1 MVQVQRKGRGTLQV
15 HRRAA
20 PGTRTPP
27 RRPAPPTLSSRPAE
41 VKVLLSLQAAA
52 AGPSTRRGGTCPRLD
67 SPFSLPPPCADLPSP
82 APSPA
87 RDGPTT
93 RKLWVRDGEGPL
105 PRLRL
110 PETPAGSLPEVIAKD
125 PSLRGAGSGDAA
137 GRRALTPGTRARS
150 SAGSHLGPPE
160 AIGSSAAAA
169 EAGGRRGHQAAP
181 RAAGP
186 VPQER
191 SVHKHSGAGADRGLR
206 PCASANRRPGRPRAA
221 GPRPR
226 GAREGPGPARL
237 GVHASP
243 TGAAGPGAAGPLSP
257 SLRWAEARQ
266 GLGEDVPATSGLPA
280 RAPSPRTS
288 AAWTRG
294 PLKPGCLLPLR
305 EEAARGSRPGGLG
318 HTADPLLQPAPR
330 PRASG
335 RPAAARSSDP
345 YKADEAEANGY
356 SSSGHSP
363 SADSGDEA
371 PDEEAEDALRGG
383 GGHAA
388 RGSGCSGAAETEA
401 AAGAVGEASVPAPR
415 GTSPGAPGTPGAS
428 TATAASTAGGT
439 GTGQQVTAA
448 KPKRKRTGSDSKSG
462 KPRRARTAF
471 TYEQLVALENKFK
484 ATRYLSVC
492 ERLNLA
498 LSLSLT
504 ETQVKIWFQ
513 NRRTKWKKQN
523 PGADTSAP
531 TGGGG
536 GAGPGA
542 GPGTG
547 LPGGLSPLSPSPPL
561 GAPLAMHGPAGYP
574 AHGPGGLVCTAQL
587 PFLSGPAVL
596 SPFVL
601 GSQTY
606 GTPAFYA
613 PHL

>member
-1 MVQVQRKGRGTLQV
+1 MWDQGKW
-15 HRRAA
+15 
-20 PGTRTPP
+20 PGEQNHPGEAWGKLTR
-27 RRPAPPTLSSRPAE
+27 LS
-41 VKVLLSLQAAA
+41 V
-52 AGPSTRRGGTCPRLD
+52 
-67 SPFSLPPPCADLPSP
+67 
-82 APSPA
+82 
-87 RDGPTT
+87 
-93 RKLWVRDGEGPL
+93 
-105 PRLRL
+105 
-110 PETPAGSLPEVIAKD
+110 
-125 PSLRGAGSGDAA
+125 
-137 GRRALTPGTRARS
+137 
-150 SAGSHLGPPE
+150 
-160 AIGSSAAAA
+160 
-169 EAGGRRGHQAAP
+169 
-181 RAAGP
+181 P
-186 VPQER
+186 VP
-191 SVHKHSGAGADRGLR
+191 
-206 PCASANRRPGRPRAA
+206 
-221 GPRPR
+221 
-226 GAREGPGPARL
+226 
-237 GVHASP
+237 
-243 TGAAGPGAAGPLSP
+243 TG
-257 SLRWAEARQ
+257 
-266 GLGEDVPATSGLPA
+266 
-280 RAPSPRTS
+280 
-288 AAWTRG
+288 
-294 PLKPGCLLPLR
+294 
-305 EEAARGSRPGGLG
+305 
-318 HTADPLLQPAPR
+318 
-330 PRASG
+330 
-335 RPAAARSSDP
+335 SSDP

-356 SSSGHSP
+356 SSGGHSP

-371 PDEEAEDALRGG
+371 PGEEAEDASRGG
-383 GGHAA
+383 SSHRA
-388 RGSGCSGAAETEA
+388 RGSGCSGASDSEA
-401 AAGAVGEASVPAPR
+401 AAGAVEGVAVPVPC
-415 GTSPGAPGTPGAS
+415 GTSPGAPGTPGGS

-574 AHGPGGLVCTAQL
+574 AHGPGGLVCAAQL